1 LLGDAAHIHSR
12 IVGQGMNTGI
22 GERSIFLGN
31 WLPLFRNGLTPR
43 FWTVCEPERIAFARR
58 LVQTTDQAFTAVTSS
73 GPIARFLRLDA
84 VPVILPWLFSFGS
97 MVRLLYRTVSQV
109 NVNYRASPSLDHAIS
124 VLLPHR
130 MLLGDLTARP
140 ENHSRSGLLVFH
152 FDAPRRGV

>member
-1 LLGDAAHIHSR
+1 LLGDAAHIHSPHR
-12 IVGQGMNTGI
+12 RAGYEHRYRRAINLPWKLASVIQ
-22 GERSIFLGN
+22 ERADASL
-31 WLPLFRNGLTPR
+31 LDS
-43 FWTVCEPERIAFARR
+43 CEPERIAFARR
-58 LVQTTDQAFTAVTSS
+58 LVQTTDQAFTAVTST
-73 GPIARFLRLDA
+73 GPIARFLRLDV

-130 MLLGDLTARP
+130 MLLGGLAARP

-152 FDAPRRGV
+152 FDAPRRSV